1 MLSLS
6 SALSFIIHM
15 KQAQTQTV
23 MPLTREKALCDVTKC
38 AEKEPKIGAYRCRRL
53 GSWKILAG
61 MVDRRLRLS
70 RRTCRLLDRL
80 AKQPLS
86 SAEMRLLLRNLRGRG
101 RSEGFER
108 GCK

>member
-1 MLSLS
+1 MCCFRNDL
-6 SALSFIIHM
+6 M
-15 KQAQTQTV
+15 N
-23 MPLTREKALCDVTKC
+23 LTFPREKEL
-38 AEKEPKIGAYRCRRL
+38 KIGAYRWRRL

-101 RSEGFER
+101 RSEAFER
-108 GCK
+108 GWWRVVGGR

>member
-1 MLSLS
+1 MLTCCFRNDL
-6 SALSFIIHM
+6 M
-15 KQAQTQTV
+15 N
-23 MPLTREKALCDVTKC
+23 LTFPREEEL
-38 AEKEPKIGAYRCRRL
+38 KIGAYRCRRL

-101 RSEGFER
+101 RSEAFER
-108 GCK
+108 GWWRVDGGR